1 MKKNTK
7 LRIRKITAL
16 TLAVMLFV
24 LAFCGCGKKSHGGM
38 SKEDYNK
45 VTNVVTEPTT
55 PKVDTSEPPTEP
67 LPDNPINFKELKALN
82 RDLYAWIEIPGTV
95 INYPVA
101 QSSKEDDNFYL
112 HHNYL
117 GNYEFAGTI
126 YSQRHN
132 TKYFIERVTILY
144 GHNMLNGSMFAE
156 LHKFSDKEFF
166 DKNEYIYIYINGHIL
181 TYRIFFAGE
190 YDNRHI
196 LNSFDFTEDE
206 VYETYLYD
214 ALHPRYAN
222 TLVRDDVS
230 LDKDDKILILSTCTD
245 YNSSLRFLVQGVLI
259 DDQPTK

>member
-1 MKKNTK
+1 MHKIKK
-7 LRIRKITAL
+7 LRTPQILSLIMALIITISAL
-16 TLAVMLFV
+16 CA
-24 LAFCGCGKKSHGGM
+24 CGKKDFGGM
-38 SKEDYNK
+38 KEEDYNK
-45 VTNVVTEPTT
+45 VTNPVSTVPVSTSGSTEPQ
-55 PKVDTSEPPTEP
+55 TEP
-67 LPDNPINFKELKALN
+67 LPENPINFKELRALN
-82 RDLYAWIEIPGTV
+82 KDLYAWIEIPNTV
-95 INYPVA
+95 IYYPVA
-101 QSSKEDDNFYL
+101 QSSREDDNFYL

-166 DKNEYIYIYINGHIL
+166 DNNEYIYIYIKGHIL

-196 LNSFDFTEDE
+196 LNSFDFTDDE

-214 ALHPRYAN
+214 ALHPHYSN
-222 TLVRDDVS
+222 TLVREGVE
-230 LDKDDKILILSTCTD
+230 LDIDDKILILSTCTD